1 MIDVGKSLCKCLL
14 CLAKKLH
21 LIKYFNETWLLNK
34 RTAFINRCKHQNK
47 LLLKN
52 LKRKDSMD

>member
-1 MIDVGKSLCKCLL
+1 M

-34 RTAFINRCKHQNK
+34 RTAFINHCKHQNK